1 MKHSDQIW
9 TATIW
14 DLIFSYEYSLLHMQ
28 NQLLFLLEMVA

>member
-1 MKHSDQIW
+1 MKHNVQIW

-14 DLIFSYEYSLLHMQ
+14 DLIFSYEYSLLQIQ